1 MSEWRRRLWCGVAIL
16 FLTSTTA
23 SAEIS
28 IALDELRGEIVVRG
42 LSAEMLVERNA
53 EDILEVAVAVGNDAP
68 AILGDYRVEGDTL
81 RFRPMFPFDPGR
93 EYVVRLDVSPDTI
106 VTIVTTV
113 SLPARDIAPTT
124 VVRKIY
130 PTTDTLPENQLKFY
144 IHFSAPMAG
153 GDGLQFV
160 KLLDENGDEVVD
172 PFLPLGNAF
181 WARDYRRYTVFFDPG
196 RVKRGILPNEQM
208 GRPILD
214 GHRYTL
220 VIDRQWR
227 DAEGVSLAGPY
238 RKEFIAGPPDETPI
252 DPEAWTIHPPRAGTR
267 EPLVVD
273 FTEPLDRAVL
283 VRALALED
291 VEGEV
296 EITHNETRWV
306 FTPALDW
313 IAGSYELI
321 ALAVLED
328 LAGNQIG
335 KPFEV
340 DIFERIDSPD
350 DIAETYRIPIVISLP
365 SNP

>member
-1 MSEWRRRLWCGVAIL
+1 MCGVAIF
-16 FLTSTTA
+16 FLTAVGA

-28 IALDELRGEIVVRG
+28 IVLDELRGEIVVKG
-42 LSAEMLVERNA
+42 LSAEILRERSA
-53 EDILEVAVAVGNDAP
+53 DAILRVAVGNDAP

-93 EYVVRLDVSPDTI
+93 EYVVRLDVSDKP
-106 VTIVTTV
+106 IVTTV
-113 SLPARDIAPTT
+113 SLPARDIVPTT
-124 VVRKIY
+124 VVTEIY
-130 PTTDTLPENQLKFY
+130 PTSETLPENQLKFY

-153 GDGLQFV
+153 GDGLRFV

-172 PFLPLGNAF
+172 PFLPLGEAF

-196 RVKRGILPNEQM
+196 RVKRGLLPNEQM

-227 DAEGVSLAGPY
+227 DAEGVSLAAPY

-252 DPEAWTIHPPRAGTR
+252 DPEAWTVHPPQAGTR

-273 FTEPLDRAVL
+273 FAESLDRAVL

-291 VEGEV
+291 VDGEV

-306 FTPALDW
+306 FTPATDW
-313 IAGSYELI
+313 VAGTYELV
-321 ALAVLED
+321 ALAILED

-340 DIFERIDSPD
+340 DIFERIDSPN
-350 DIAETYRIPIVISLP
+350 DIAETYRIPIVISRP

>member
-1 MSEWRRRLWCGVAIL
+1 MIEWRRRFMCGVAIF
-16 FLTSTTA
+16 FLTA
-23 SAEIS
+23 IAGWAEIS
-28 IALDELRGEIVVRG
+28 IVLDELRGEIVVRG
-42 LSAEMLVERNA
+42 LSAEVLRERGA
-53 EDILEVAVAVGNDAP
+53 EAILRVAVGNDAP

-81 RFRPMFPFDPGR
+81 RFRPMFPFDAGR
-93 EYVVRLDVSPDTI
+93 DYVVRLDVSDKPM
-106 VTIVTTV
+106 VTTV

-124 VVRKIY
+124 VVKEIY
-130 PTTDTLPENQLKFY
+130 PTSATLPENQLKFY

-153 GDGLQFV
+153 GDGLRFV

-172 PFLPLGNAF
+172 PFLPLGEAF

-214 GHRYTL
+214 GRRYTL
-220 VIDRQWR
+220 VIDQEWR
-227 DAEGVSLAGPY
+227 DAEGVSLAAPY

-252 DPEAWTIHPPRAGTR
+252 DPKAWTVYPPRGGTR

-273 FTEPLDRAVL
+273 FAEPLDRAVL
-283 VRALALED
+283 VRALTLED
-291 VEGEV
+291 VAGDV
-296 EITHNETRWV
+296 EFTHNETRWV

-313 IAGSYELI
+313 LAGSYALI

-340 DIFERIDSPD
+340 DIFERIDAPD
-350 DIAETYRIPIVISLP
+350 DIAEMHRIPFVIHD
-365 SNP
+365 

>member
-1 MSEWRRRLWCGVAIL
+1 MNEWRRRLWCGVAMI
-16 FLTSTTA
+16 FLTPIA
-23 SAEIS
+23 ARAQIS
-28 IALDELRGEIVVRG
+28 ITLDELRGEIEVRG
-42 LSAEMLVERNA
+42 LSAEILGELDP
-53 EDILEVAVAVGNDAP
+53 EDILRVAVGNDAP

-93 EYVVRLDVSPDTI
+93 EYVVRLDVYSQP
-106 VTIVTTV
+106 IVTTV

-124 VVRKIY
+124 VVIEIY
-130 PTTDTLPENQLKFY
+130 PTSETLPENQLKLY

-153 GDGLQFV
+153 GDGLRFV

-214 GHRYTL
+214 GHGYTL
-220 VIDRQWR
+220 VIDSEWR
-227 DAEGVSLAGPY
+227 DAEGVPLAAPY
-238 RKEFIAGPPDETPI
+238 RKEFVTGPPDETPI
-252 DPEAWTIHPPRAGTR
+252 DPKAWTIHPPWAGTR

-291 VEGEV
+291 VDGEV

-350 DIAETYRIPIVISLP
+350 DIAETYRIPIVIRRP

>member
-1 MSEWRRRLWCGVAIL
+1 MCGVAIV
-16 FLTSTTA
+16 FLAPMATW
-23 SAEIS
+23 AEITIS
-28 IALDELRGEIVVRG
+28 LDELRGEIVIRG
-42 LSAEMLVERNA
+42 LSAEILDEAIA
-53 EDILEVAVAVGNDAP
+53 ENILEVTVAVGNDAP
-68 AILGDYRVEGDTL
+68 AILGDYRVEVDTL
-81 RFRPMFPFDPGR
+81 RFRPMFPFDTGR
-93 EYVVRLDVSPDTI
+93 EYIVRLDVAGE
-106 VTIVTTV
+106 TTFTAV
-113 SLPARDIAPTT
+113 RLPARDISPTT
-124 VVRKIY
+124 VVNEIY
-130 PTTDTLPENQLKFY
+130 PTSETLPENQLKLY

-153 GDGLQFV
+153 GDGLRFV
-160 KLLDENGDEVVD
+160 KLLDENGDEVID
-172 PFLPLGNAF
+172 PFLPLGDAF

-208 GRPILD
+208 GRPILN

-220 VIDRQWR
+220 VIDAEWR
-227 DAEGVSLAGPY
+227 DAEGVSLAAPY
-238 RKEFIAGPPDETPI
+238 RKEFIAVPPDETPI

-283 VRALALED
+283 VRALALDD
-291 VEGEV
+291 VDGEV

-306 FTPALDW
+306 FTPEQDW

-321 ALAVLED
+321 ALTVLED

-340 DIFERIDSPD
+340 DIFERIDAPD
-350 DIAETYRIPIVISLP
+350 DIAETYRIPFVISRP